1 MIRRSLLPAARIP
14 ARLRLVLLA
23 FLVLFVELAL
33 IRWTGSNVV
42 YLSFFSN
49 FVLLGSFLGIGIGF
63 LRARS
68 PLNLFPYSP
77 IALAFLIGFVLIFP
91 IQIDRSGSD
100 LIFFGELETT
110 GLPTWAMLP
119 VIFLAVAGVTAMLAE
134 GLARQFVRFEP
145 LEAYRLDI
153 IGSILGIVGF
163 SALSFLGAPPVIWG
177 MVAGIAFLILVPP
190 DLRILQV
197 VAIVGFVFML
207 GRESMTPGYSWSPYY
222 RIGTLEIEE
231 GVHGVGVN
239 SIPHQ
244 IILPVDRLTDIEPLY
259 DVPYDRS
266 PDEPQDV
273 LVIGAGTGND
283 VAYALAKGAA
293 HVDAVEIDPGLQ
305 GLGQQL
311 HPNRPYDDPRVAVHI
326 TDGRAFLEQS
336 DRRYDLILFALPDS
350 LTLVSGQAALRLES
364 YLFTLEAME
373 AARDRLKPDGVFSMY
388 NFYREDWLID
398 RLAGTLSSAFGHSPC
413 VDSLG
418 DVGKRA
424 VLTIGATASAV
435 RCEDPWIAGADVV
448 PPSRDDY
455 PFLYLREAQIPG
467 FYLLAMGLILAAGA
481 LLIRV
486 SGGPFRAM
494 TSYLD
499 LFFMGAAFL
508 LLETK
513 SVVQFALLF
522 GTTWFVNSL
531 VFVGVLASVYL
542 AIEVTRRARL
552 PRPSFLYAALL
563 GSVLVALVVPLHSL
577 LELPDALRFAA
588 AVVLWFTP
596 IFIANL
602 VFAQRFSNV
611 GESNVAFGANLLGA
625 VVGGVIEYA
634 ALMTGYT
641 ALALAVAA
649 LYGAAFVL
657 GRRHLGELG
666 KARMA
671 QPFHGVNEG

>member
-1 MIRRSLLPAARIP
+1 LITRSLLPAFPIP
-14 ARLRLVLLA
+14 ERLRLVLLA

-63 LRARS
+63 LRAKS

-91 IQIDRSGSD
+91 VEIDRSGSD

-110 GLPTWAMLP
+110 GLPTWVMLP
-119 VIFLAVAGVTAMLAE
+119 VMFLAIAGVMATLAE
-134 GLARQFVRFEP
+134 GLARQFVRFEA

-163 SALSFLGAPPVIWG
+163 SAISFMGAPPIAWG
-177 MVAGIAFLILVPP
+177 VVAALAFVLLMPP
-190 DLRILQV
+190 YLRILQV
-197 VAIVGFVFML
+197 VAILGFVFML
-207 GRESMTPGYSWSPYY
+207 GRESFTPGYSWSPYY
-222 RIGTLEIEE
+222 RIGVLEIED

-244 IILPVDRLTDIEPLY
+244 IILPVDRLAKIEPLY
-259 DVPYDRS
+259 EVPYERS
-266 PDEPQDV
+266 LQEPVDV

-283 VAYALAKGAA
+283 VAFALAHGAKR
-293 HVDAVEIDPGLQ
+293 VDAVEIDPGLQ
-305 GLGQQL
+305 RVGQER
-311 HPNRPYDDPRVAVHI
+311 HPDRPYDDPRVSVHI
-326 TDGRAFLEQS
+326 TDGRAFLEQGNHQ
-336 DRRYDLILFALPDS
+336 YDLILFALPDS

-364 YLFTLEAME
+364 YLFTLEAVE
-373 AARDRLKPDGVFSMY
+373 AVRHRLSPNGVFSMY

-398 RLAGTLSSAFGHSPC
+398 RLAGTLQTAFGHSPC
-413 VDSLG
+413 VDTL
-418 DVGKRA
+418 DDLGKRA
-424 VLTIGATASAV
+424 VLTIGAIPAAV
-435 RCEDPWIAGADVV
+435 DCEEPWVADAEVV

-455 PFLYLREAQIPG
+455 PFLYLREAQIPA
-467 FYLLAMGLILAAGA
+467 FYLLAMGLILGAGA
-481 LLIRV
+481 VMIRFA
-486 SGGPFRAM
+486 GGPFGSM
-494 TSYLD
+494 TNYLD

-513 SVVQFALLF
+513 SIVQFALLF
-522 GTTWFVNSL
+522 GTTWFVNSV
-531 VFVGVLASVYL
+531 VFVGVLSSVYL
-542 AIEVTRRARL
+542 AIEVTRRVRL
-552 PRPSFLYAALL
+552 PPPAVLYAALVL
-563 GSVLVALVVPLHSL
+563 SVLIALVVPLHSL
-577 LELPDALRFAA
+577 LGLPDLIRFLA

-602 VFAQRFSNV
+602 VFAQRFRSV

-634 ALMTGYT
+634 ALVTGYT
-641 ALALAVAA
+641 ALAILVAI
-649 LYGAAFVL
+649 LYGAAFVF
-657 GRRHLGELG
+657 GRRHMR
-666 KARMA
+666 APTA
-671 QPFHGVNEG
+671 A